1 MCRRA
6 ADCVGDN
13 RVCRREGTQTIVHRA
28 VLSYFS
34 RIANADKDSPP
45 VHPKQRIPSY

>member
-13 RVCRREGTQTIVHRA
+13 RVCRRERTQTIVRQA
-28 VLSYFS
+28 LLSYFS
-34 RIANADKDSPP
+34 
-45 VHPKQRIPSY
+45 